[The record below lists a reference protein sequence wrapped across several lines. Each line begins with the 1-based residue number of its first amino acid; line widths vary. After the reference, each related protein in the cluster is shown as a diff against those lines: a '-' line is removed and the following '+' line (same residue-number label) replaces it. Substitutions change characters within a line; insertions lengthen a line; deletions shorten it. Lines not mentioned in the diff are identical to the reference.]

1 MNRCKYIHIT
11 VYRKNLLIALNTV
24 LAWGYSVVEKN
35 NHCLRKVLSLVA
47 EGTDIKQ
54 TNIGDGG
61 GNEKQM
67 W

>member
-1 MNRCKYIHIT
+1 M
-11 VYRKNLLIALNTV
+11 
-24 LAWGYSVVEKN
+24 VEKN
-35 NHCLRKVLSLVA
+35 NYCLQKVLSLVA

-67 W
+67 

>member
-1 MNRCKYIHIT
+1 M
-11 VYRKNLLIALNTV
+11 
-24 LAWGYSVVEKN
+24 VEKN

-47 EGTDIKQ
+47 EGTDKKQ

-67 W
+67 